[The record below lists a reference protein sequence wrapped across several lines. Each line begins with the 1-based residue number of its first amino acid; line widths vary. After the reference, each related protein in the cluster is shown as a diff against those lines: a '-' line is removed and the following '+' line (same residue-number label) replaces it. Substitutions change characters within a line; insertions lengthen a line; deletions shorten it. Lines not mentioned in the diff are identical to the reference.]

1 MKHIIV
7 MAGGTGGHVYPALA
21 TAKELLSRGYSVS
34 WLGTPDSFESRLVPQ
49 HQIEF
54 DAVNIKGL
62 RGSGLKRLLTAPLL
76 LAQSLGQALKVM
88 RRRKPALVIGMG
100 GFASGPGG
108 IAARLTGTPL
118 VIHEQNAIAGITNR
132 LLSRFATAVC
142 EAFPGTFRASNKV
155 TTTGNPL
162 RAEFAAIPVPSE
174 RMTQHNGVFQLL
186 VVGGSLGAAALNEVV
201 PQAMALIDEAQRP
214 AIGHQTGRGKKE
226 ETLQAYEE
234 AGVKAWVVEFIDDM
248 AEAYSWA
255 DLMICRSG
263 ALTVS
268 ELAAAGVASILVPY
282 PHAVDDHQTLNA
294 RYLADKGA
302 AVIIQQRDISAAVLA
317 QKIRNLDRDRLLQ
330 MAQKARLLAR
340 CDAASRVADI
350 CERVMMR

>member
-1 MKHIIV
+1 MRHVII

-21 TAKELLSRGYSVS
+21 TAKELLSRGYTVS

-49 HQIEF
+49 HEIEF

-62 RGSGLKRLLTAPLL
+62 RGNGVKRMLTAPLL
-76 LAQSLGQALKVM
+76 LSQSLLQALTVM

-108 IAARLTGTPL
+108 VAARLTRTLL
-118 VIHEQNAIAGITNR
+118 VIHEQNAIAGVTNR
-132 LLSRFATAVC
+132 LLSKVATAVC
-142 EAFPGTFRASNKV
+142 EAFPGTFRASKKV
-155 TTTGNPL
+155 TTTGNPV
-162 RAEFAAIPVPSE
+162 RAEIAALAPPAE
-174 RMTQHNGVFQLL
+174 RMSQHKGPVQVL

-201 PQAMALIDEAQRP
+201 PQALALIDEEQRP
-214 AIGHQTGRGKKE
+214 AIGHQAGRNKE
-226 ETLQAYEE
+226 QQTLQAYEE

-248 AEAYSWA
+248 AEAYGWA

-282 PHAVDDHQTLNA
+282 PFAVDDHQTLNA
-294 RYLADKGA
+294 RYLADQGA
-302 AVIIQQRDISAAVLA
+302 AIILQQRDMSAAVLA
-317 QKIRNLDRDRLLQ
+317 QKIRNLEPDRLLQ

-340 CDAASRVADI
+340 SDATSQVVDI
-350 CERVMMR
+350 CEKVMMR

>member
-1 MKHIIV
+1 MRHVII

-21 TAKELLSRGYSVS
+21 TAKELISRGHTVS

-49 HQIEF
+49 HDIEF

-62 RGSGLKRLLTAPLL
+62 RGNGVKRMLTAPFLL
-76 LAQSLGQALKVM
+76 SQSLLQALSVM

-108 IAARLTGTPL
+108 VAARLTGTPL
-118 VIHEQNAIAGITNR
+118 VIHEQNAIAGVTNK
-132 LLSRFATAVC
+132 LLSKFANAVC
-142 EAFPGTFRASNKV
+142 EAFPGTFRVSKKV
-155 TTTGNPL
+155 TTTGNPV
-162 RAEFAAIPVPSE
+162 RAEIAALEPPAE
-174 RMTQHNGVFQLL
+174 RMSQHNGPVQVL
-186 VVGGSLGAAALNEVV
+186 VVGGSLGATTLNEVV
-201 PQAMALIDEAQRP
+201 PEALALIDEAQRP
-214 AIGHQTGRGKKE
+214 AIGHQSGRNKE
-226 ETLQAYEE
+226 QETLHAYED
-234 AGVKAWVVEFIDDM
+234 AGVKSWVVEFIDDM

-282 PHAVDDHQTLNA
+282 PFAVDDHQTLNA
-294 RYLADKGA
+294 RYLADQGA
-302 AVIIQQRDISAAVLA
+302 AVILQQRDMSAAVLA
-317 QKIRNLDRDRLLQ
+317 QKIRNLDRDRLLH

-340 CDAASRVADI
+340 SDATSQVVDI

>member
-1 MKHIIV
+1 MKHIVI

-21 TAKELLSRGYSVS
+21 TAKELISKGYSVS

-49 HQIEF
+49 HKIEF

-62 RGSGLKRLLTAPLL
+62 RGNGAKRLLTAPFLL
-76 LAQSLGQALKVM
+76 TRSLGQALAVM

-108 IAARLTGTPL
+108 VAARLTGTPL
-118 VIHEQNAIAGITNR
+118 VIHEQNAIAGVTNK
-132 LLSRFATAVC
+132 LLSKFATAVC
-142 EAFPGTFRASNKV
+142 EAFPGTFRASKKV
-155 TTTGNPL
+155 TTTGNPV
-162 RAEFAAIPVPSE
+162 RAEIAAIAPPAE
-174 RMTQHNGVFQLL
+174 RMARHKGPVQVL
-186 VVGGSLGAAALNEVV
+186 VVGGSLGAAILNEVV
-201 PQAMALIDEAQRP
+201 PAALALIDEEQRP
-214 AIGHQTGRGKKE
+214 AIGHQSGRDKE
-226 ETLQAYEE
+226 QETMQAYED
-234 AGVKAWVVEFIDDM
+234 AGVKSWVVEFIDDM

-282 PHAVDDHQTLNA
+282 PFAVDDHQTLNA

-302 AVIIQQRDISAAVLA
+302 AVILQQRDMSAAVLA
-317 QKIRNLDRDRLLQ
+317 QKIRNLGRHRLLQ

-340 CDAASRVADI
+340 NDATSQVVDI

>member
-1 MKHIIV
+1 MRHVII

-21 TAKELLSRGYSVS
+21 TAKELISRGYTVS
-34 WLGTPDSFESRLVPQ
+34 WVGAPDSFESRLVPQ
-49 HQIEF
+49 HKIEF
-54 DAVNIKGL
+54 DAIDIKGL
-62 RGSGLKRLLTAPLL
+62 RGNGIKRLLTAPFLL
-76 LAQSLGQALKVM
+76 TQSLGQALSVM

-108 IAARLTGTPL
+108 VAARLTGTPL
-118 VIHEQNAIAGITNR
+118 VIHEQNAIAGFTNK
-132 LLSRFATAVC
+132 LLSKFATVVC
-142 EAFPGTFRASNKV
+142 EAFPGTFRASKKV
-155 TTTGNPL
+155 VTTGNPV
-162 RAEFAAIPVPSE
+162 RAEIAEIAPPTE
-174 RMTQHNGVFQLL
+174 RMAQHNRPLRLL

-201 PQAMALIDEAQRP
+201 PAALALIDEDKRP
-214 AIGHQTGRGKKE
+214 ATGHQSGRNKE
-226 ETLQAYEE
+226 QQTQQAYEE

-263 ALTVS
+263 ALTIS

-282 PHAVDDHQTLNA
+282 PFAVDDHQTLNA

-302 AVIIQQRDISAAVLA
+302 AVILQQQDMSAAVVA
-317 QKIRNLDRDRLLQ
+317 QKIRNLDYDRLLH

-340 CDAASRVADI
+340 SDATSQVVGI

>member
-1 MKHIIV
+1 MRHIIM

-21 TAKELLSRGYSVS
+21 TVKELISKGYTVS
-34 WLGTPDSFESRLVPQ
+34 WMGAPDSFESLLVAQ

-54 DAVNIKGL
+54 DAIDIKGL
-62 RGSGLKRLLTAPLL
+62 RGNGVKRLLTAPVLL
-76 LAQSLGQALKVM
+76 TRAVGQALKVM

-108 IAARLTGTPL
+108 VAARLTGTPL
-118 VIHEQNAIAGITNR
+118 VIHEQNAIAGYTNK
-132 LLSRFATAVC
+132 LLSKFATVVC
-142 EAFPGTFRASNKV
+142 EAFPGTFRASKKV
-155 TTTGNPL
+155 VTTGNPV
-162 RAEFAAIPVPSE
+162 RTEIAEIAPPAE
-174 RMTQHNGVFQLL
+174 RMAEHSRPLRLL

-201 PQAMALIDEAQRP
+201 PAALALMDEEQRP
-214 AIGHQTGRGKKE
+214 ATGHQSGRNKE
-226 ETLQAYEE
+226 QETLQAYAEV
-234 AGVKAWVVEFIDDM
+234 GVNAWVVEFIEDM

-282 PHAVDDHQTLNA
+282 PFAVDDHQTLNA

-302 AVIIQQRDISAAVLA
+302 AVLLQQKDMSAEVVA
-317 QKIRNLDRDRLLQ
+317 QKIRNLDYERLLQ

-340 CDAASRVADI
+340 SDATMQVAGI